1 MIKVDKKDPAKKK
14 KSNHV
19 NFEIAEK
26 LWKDFSESK
35 EVEKQNSKFQT
46 ILRINQKR

>member
-1 MIKVDKKDPAKKK
+1 MIEVDKKNLAKKKK

-35 EVEKQNSKFQT
+35 EVEN
-46 ILRINQKR
+46 RIVSFKLF